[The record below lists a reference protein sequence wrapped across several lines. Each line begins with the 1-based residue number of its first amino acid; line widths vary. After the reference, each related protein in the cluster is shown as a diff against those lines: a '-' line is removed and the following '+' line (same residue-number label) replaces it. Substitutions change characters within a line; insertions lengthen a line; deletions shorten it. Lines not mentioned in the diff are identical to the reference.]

1 MRVSRKPLL
10 GLILCGVVGGL
21 CAHTPAQQAKEAEQ
35 SQVKL
40 HVSVNKVLVPVVVRD
55 RQHRAVGNLKK
66 EDFQVFDKDQMQVI
80 SGFSVENR
88 GVEEVGP
95 DRGQPPAPPGTPASA
110 AARRFIVFLFDDL
123 HLGADSLGQIQKLGG
138 KILDASL
145 HGSDMAAVV
154 SISGANSGLTQDR
167 VQLEESILKLKSHPL
182 SQNQER
188 QCPNLDYYE
197 ADLIQNKHDG
207 AAFEAALEQTLAC
220 ANLDPRT
227 MRSVAESMTRSAAA
241 SAATAGDQDVRVA
254 LTALKEFVRKMGT
267 LPGPRT
273 LILVSPGFFTP
284 TPESMSRTAEILD
297 LAAKSDVT
305 ISALDA
311 RGLYSTEL
319 GASERGS
326 DSQMAMQ
333 TGYESQSRRESMALN
348 GDVMAEL
355 ADGSGGNVFRN
366 SNDLE
371 TGFRELGAMPEHVY
385 MLELSLGQLKAD
397 GTYHRLKVKV
407 AGADFDVRARR
418 GYFAPIRAKDE
429 PENEPPREPEK
440 EAATE
445 PAKEVERATVR
456 VPGEKA
462 GKDSAANDTP
472 DGVVAASAS
481 EPATPSQRP
490 TVDTRRAGK
499 NSSNRNLQWAPPLV
513 DMPLGAGASSQTCM
527 LDEIL
532 RQAGTRASELFTSL
546 QSFSAQED
554 IEYQSTDHMG
564 YLQDARIGTF
574 DYLVLFQ
581 QTREG
586 TSVQESRQ
594 PKRGSRLQPVFAQ
607 DVGLPE
613 MALMFLPEIQTDYEI
628 TCEGSAEWNGQS
640 THVVR
645 FVNRKNRQAH
655 TLSFRDSKGVV
666 YPAKLKG
673 RAWIAVDSG
682 EILHLESSLTD
693 EMPKVRVRHW
703 YLSIDYAP
711 VQFHTQDVR
720 MLLPQIVDAYCDFED
735 HRTIVYHAF
744 SNFKLFSVHSN

>member
-1 MRVSRKPLL
+1 
-10 GLILCGVVGGL
+10 
-21 CAHTPAQQAKEAEQ
+21 
-35 SQVKL
+35 
-40 HVSVNKVLVPVVVRD
+40 
-55 RQHRAVGNLKK
+55 
-66 EDFQVFDKDQMQVI
+66 
-80 SGFSVENR
+80 
-88 GVEEVGP
+88 
-95 DRGQPPAPPGTPASA
+95 
-110 AARRFIVFLFDDL
+110 
-123 HLGADSLGQIQKLGG
+123 
-138 KILDASL
+138 
-145 HGSDMAAVV
+145 
-154 SISGANSGLTQDR
+154 
-167 VQLEESILKLKSHPL
+167 
-182 SQNQER
+182 
-188 QCPNLDYYE
+188 
-197 ADLIQNKHDG
+197 
-207 AAFEAALEQTLAC
+207 
-220 ANLDPRT
+220 
-227 MRSVAESMTRSAAA
+227 
-241 SAATAGDQDVRVA
+241 
-254 LTALKEFVRKMGT
+254 
-267 LPGPRT
+267 
-273 LILVSPGFFTP
+273 
-284 TPESMSRTAEILD
+284 
-297 LAAKSDVT
+297 
-305 ISALDA
+305 
-311 RGLYSTEL
+311 
-319 GASERGS
+319 
-326 DSQMAMQ
+326 
-333 TGYESQSRRESMALN
+333 
-348 GDVMAEL
+348 
-355 ADGSGGNVFRN
+355 
-366 SNDLE
+366 
-371 TGFRELGAMPEHVY
+371 
-385 MLELSLGQLKAD
+385 
-397 GTYHRLKVKV
+397 
-407 AGADFDVRARR
+407 
-418 GYFAPIRAKDE
+418 
-429 PENEPPREPEK
+429 
-440 EAATE
+440 
-445 PAKEVERATVR
+445 
-456 VPGEKA
+456 
-462 GKDSAANDTP
+462 
-472 DGVVAASAS
+472 
-481 EPATPSQRP
+481 
-490 TVDTRRAGK
+490 VDTRRAGK